1 MDGVV
6 CQVLK
11 PGPHSLREVGG
22 EELDDQMIILDPLN
36 AASKAVIVQLNTRI

>member
-22 EELDDQMIILDPLN
+22 EDDEMIIVDPRH
-36 AASKAVIVQLNTRI
+36 AARKAVII